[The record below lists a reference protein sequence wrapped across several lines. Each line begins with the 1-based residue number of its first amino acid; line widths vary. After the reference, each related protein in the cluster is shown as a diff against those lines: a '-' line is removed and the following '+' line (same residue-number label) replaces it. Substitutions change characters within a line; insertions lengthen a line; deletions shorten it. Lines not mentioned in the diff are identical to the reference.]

1 MLTFKQKLEKELEV
15 FTKKKSVHDL
25 PAIFHYWS
33 HKYLKPKFDEMGI
46 RGIAEFFADNI
57 AMLCRKQEGAV
68 RIFSIGA
75 GHCETEL
82 QVCQL
87 LVKEG
92 HHNFQMVCSDINQ
105 GMLDVGRAGA
115 ASIGLAEHCSFCTLE
130 CSEWKPAVGEYQAV
144 MANQSLHHIT
154 DLERLF
160 AAVGKS
166 IGEHGL
172 FIVSD
177 IIGCNG
183 HKRWPEALKVVH
195 EIWRTM
201 PDRYKFNHALQR
213 HEKLYE
219 NWDCSTEGF
228 EGVRAEDILALLV
241 ESFEFD
247 MFLAFGN
254 IIDIFVDRAFGH
266 NFDIDNPDD
275 TAFIDMVA
283 EVDERLLKDG
293 SVKPTHLLAVM
304 CNGKPAEP
312 RYYQG
317 VNPATCVRMV

>member
-46 RGIAEFFADNI
+46 RGIAEFLADNI

-172 FIVSD
+172 FIV
-177 IIGCNG
+177 
-183 HKRWPEALKVVH
+183 
-195 EIWRTM
+195 
-201 PDRYKFNHALQR
+201 
-213 HEKLYE
+213 
-219 NWDCSTEGF
+219 
-228 EGVRAEDILALLV
+228 
-241 ESFEFD
+241 
-247 MFLAFGN
+247 
-254 IIDIFVDRAFGH
+254 
-266 NFDIDNPDD
+266 
-275 TAFIDMVA
+275 
-283 EVDERLLKDG
+283 
-293 SVKPTHLLAVM
+293 
-304 CNGKPAEP
+304 
-312 RYYQG
+312 
-317 VNPATCVRMV
+317 